1 MKFTKLLFIVAALS
15 MTKPLFASTA
25 GLFGVVNMQQV
36 ILTVAEGKAARNSL
50 EKEIK
55 AKEKELL
62 GQKKELDKLNQE
74 WKKQSALLSES
85 ARMEKQK
92 SFQQKFMTLRQ
103 AEMEFQAAIK
113 RKEQLATQ
121 KIAVKVAKVV
131 EELARKKKLTAVF
144 ELNSA
149 GLLYLEKPIDLTKEV
164 VELYEKKSK

>member
-1 MKFTKLLFIVAALS
+1 MKCMKVFVIAALMMIGKPLVAAEP
-15 MTKPLFASTA
+15 TY
-25 GLFGVVNMQQV
+25 GVVNMQQV
-36 ILTVAEGKAARNSL
+36 ILTVSEGKAARKSL

-62 GQKKELDKLNQE
+62 SSKKELDKLNAD

-85 ARMEKQK
+85 ARVAKQK
-92 SFQQKFMTLRQ
+92 AFQEKFLALRQ
-103 AEMEFQAAIK
+103 SEMEFQSSIK

-131 EELARKKKLTAVF
+131 EEVARKKKLTAVF

-149 GLLYLEKPIDLTKEV
+149 GLLYLAKPVDLTKEV
-164 VELYEKKSK
+164 VQIYEKKSK